1 MSKRKKIDAADIDD
15 LVLSIVRRRH
25 PDTVQELI
33 LLVQKELPISEE
45 EVYKVLN
52 KLEDQKRLNY
62 LEPLF
67 PITFRD
73 YVLSSRSIWYWLVI
87 AFSVVSVV
95 TIFFFTEDTYP
106 LTYLRNAFGVI
117 FVIFIPGYALVKALY
132 PITVPLPTRSIAI
145 DSIERIALSLGM
157 SLAIVP
163 LLGLGLYYTPLGL
176 NFLPTT
182 FGILILTLVSG
193 TLGISR
199 EYSARKAL
207 RKYRKTMAYF
217 ES

>member
-1 MSKRKKIDAADIDD
+1 MSKRKKIETVDVED
-15 LVLSIVRRRH
+15 LVLSVIRRRR
-25 PDTVQELI
+25 PDNVQELI
-33 LLVQKELPISEE
+33 LLVQKEVMITED
-45 EVYKVLN
+45 EVYKTLH
-52 KLEDQKRLNY
+52 KLEDQKRINY
-62 LEPLF
+62 VEPLF

-73 YVLSSRSIWYWLVI
+73 YLFSFRSIWYWLVVAI
-87 AFSVVSVV
+87 SIVCVI
-95 TIFFFTEDTYP
+95 TILLLTEDTYP

-117 FVIFIPGYALVKALY
+117 FVIFMPGYSLIKALY

-163 LLGLGLYYTPLGL
+163 LLGLLLYYTPLGL

-182 FGILILTLVSG
+182 FGILIITLASA
-193 TLGISR
+193 TYAISS
-199 EYSARKAL
+199 EYKSRKAL

-217 ES
+217 KS